1 MLSFICFR
9 RWRVADGGGDGYD
22 RAMEGWRL
30 LMGDSTGTPRLTG
43 RPILCVSDIHGDLT
57 ALESVLAAV
66 RHVKLA
72 GIISCGD
79 HLVGGP
85 QPFEVWTRL
94 ASLGAHLTCGPSD
107 LALASL
113 DQLDGI
119 TPTSAEG
126 QARLEMYLR
135 TRRALG
141 DVVCR
146 RLGELPSTVVVSLDD
161 LRGVMG
167 LHGSPADDDGLLRDD
182 ADLDDR
188 VASVAED
195 VLVTG
200 ANPVPFARRIS
211 QPCLMPLFEGGD
223 DDEDGDLPLLPNHNL
238 LVVNVGA
245 VTPVP
250 GMTEKGRTAHA
261 VLVGGGDDGELHA
274 WGADI
279 VVGRARASRR
289 AG

>member
-1 MLSFICFR
+1 
-9 RWRVADGGGDGYD
+9 
-22 RAMEGWRL
+22 MEGWRL
-30 LMGDSTGTPRLTG
+30 LMGNSTGTPRLTG
-43 RPILCVSDIHGDLT
+43 RPILCVSDIHGDLA

-119 TPTSAEG
+119 TPTSTEG
-126 QARLEMYLR
+126 EARLEMYLR

-182 ADLDDR
+182 ADLEDR

-211 QPCLMPLFEGGD
+211 QPCLMPSFEGGD
-223 DDEDGDLPLLPNHNL
+223 DEDGDMPLLPNHEL

-245 VTPVP
+245 VTSVP

-261 VLVGGGDDGELHA
+261 VLVGGGDDGDLHA